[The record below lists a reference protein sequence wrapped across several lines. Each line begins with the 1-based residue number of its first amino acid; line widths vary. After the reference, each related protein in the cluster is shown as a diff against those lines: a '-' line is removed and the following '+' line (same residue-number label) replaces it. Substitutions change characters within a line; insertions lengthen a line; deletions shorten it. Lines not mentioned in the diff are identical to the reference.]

1 VGIGAIAAVRARST
15 LDHVLMG
22 LPVLAVS
29 TPVFWLGLVLAVV
42 FSVTRGWLPVSGYGD
57 GALRNLVLPAVTL
70 GALHTGTVAR
80 MTRSSLLEVVRQDF
94 MATARA
100 KGLSEWAVLGKHAL
114 RNAAV
119 PVVTV
124 VGIGLADLLVGA
136 PLTETVFAWP
146 GVGRLLVAAVG
157 VETLVVVLGCAIGL
171 LAGYFGGPVDA
182 ALMRVTDVVMAFPSL
197 VLAIGLIAVFERP
210 GLDKVFI
217 VLVALGWTT
226 IARVVRGEVL
236 SLKARDFVQAAR
248 ALGGGHR
255 AIMLRHLLPNAVAP
269 LLVAATIGVGGNM
282 VAEAGLSFLGLGAQS
297 PTISWGAMLADGQ
310 PQLGVGRLGGT
321 APASRAQG
329 ELAGLAPGL
338 HGGREVLT
346 RQGLVHGGQRG
357 EPGRVTR
364 VCRAATGDGDA
375 RHGALRAA
383 EGFARLGDRDAAVL
397 ALRI

>member
-1 VGIGAIAAVRARST
+1 MPPAPRPLRHRGFLAGAALVALFAAAS
-15 LDHVLMG
+15 LLA
-22 LPVLAVS
+22 PVLAPEDPHAVAGGGGATLEGPSVS
-29 TPVFWLGLVLAVV
+29 HPLG
-42 FSVTRGWLPVSGYGD
+42 TD
-57 GALRNLVLPAVTL
+57 AL
-70 GALHTGTVAR
+70 GG
-80 MTRSSLLEVVRQDF
+80 
-94 MATARA
+94 
-100 KGLSEWAVLGKHAL
+100 
-114 RNAAV
+114 
-119 PVVTV
+119 
-124 VGIGLADLLVGA
+124 
-136 PLTETVFAWP
+136 
-146 GVGRLLVAAVG
+146 G

-310 PQLGVGRLGGT
+310 TFLATAPWVAVFPGVALLLAVLGVNL
-321 APASRAQG
+321 
-329 ELAGLAPGL
+329 L
-338 HGGREVLT
+338 
-346 RQGLVHGGQRG
+346 
-357 EPGRVTR
+357 
-364 VCRAATGDGDA
+364 GDGLRDLLDP
-375 RHGALRAA
+375 RLRA
-383 EGFARLGDRDAAVL
+383 
-397 ALRI
+397 